1 MKTCFAQIVID
12 VAVAV
17 DTTYP
22 SYALGQDT
30 TRTITSPACGDVTL
44 VIQT

>member
-1 MKTCFAQIVID
+1 MMRYFAQIVMD

-17 DTTYP
+17 DTTYRW
-22 SYALGQDT
+22 YALGRDT
-30 TRTITSPACGDVTL
+30 TQTITSPACEDVTL